1 MNRPGEK
8 DVVGLDIQMDNVLA
22 VYKFKTLQSKL
33 TWIFLGHIWAYGMFG
48 EYERVH
54 LDYLPHEN
62 STFFLRK
69 SIVWF

>member
-8 DVVGLDIQMDNVLA
+8 DVVGLDVQMDNVLA
-22 VYKFKTLQSKL
+22 VYKFKALQSKL
-33 TWIFLGHIWAYGMFG
+33 TWIFLGHMECLGNMR
-48 EYERVH
+48 ERVH